1 MMGQKILNLDGVST
15 KKIDTRKKYYIVK
28 KSDGSFSSNIKLLM
42 GKIDNACVFY
52 AERLIE
58 TLFENEFDVYIKLQ
72 KEYFEKLSGNKLF
85 IYAGLSGE
93 SLLSRDAF
101 KKYVEETVVKSEM
114 KTYIYKYFYSF
125 EILYLTKNIQNL
137 CRQIQDTLYFFYD
150 QFNSENIFEG
160 RKTKEGL
167 TTIYSREGIVI
178 NSILESI
185 IIKTSSLLDYLS
197 KLTFE
202 AENLPLKF
210 DEYPK
215 RKSADYS
222 HGDSLLS
229 QTKVDKKLQWSVQ
242 ERAGT
247 VFEDK
252 QSDVLLIKKLRNHIV
267 HNGFLD
273 MEASIYENKEKG
285 ELKER
290 FILMPDYTE
299 GQLDK
304 YKGRTLFYSQDVK
317 INLIL
322 PELLES
328 ITQLGFRTIQM
339 LVNKEVIKNKKLIGF
354 KPTEINIEIPD
365 LRPYQL
371 RKNPL

>member
-1 MMGQKILNLDGVST
+1 MKQKILNLDGIST
-15 KKIDTRKKYYIVK
+15 KKIDTKKKYYIIK
-28 KSDGSFSSNIKLLM
+28 KSDGSYSSDIKLLM
-42 GKIDNACVFY
+42 EQIDNACVFY
-52 AERLIE
+52 YELLIQN
-58 TLFENEFDVYIKLQ
+58 LYKNELDVYIHLQ
-72 KEYFEKLSGNKLF
+72 KEYFEKLAKNKIF

-93 SLLSRDAF
+93 SLLSRDEF
-101 KKYVEETVVKSEM
+101 KKYIEEIVVKSEM
-114 KTYIYKYFYSF
+114 KKDIYKFFYVF

-150 QFNSENIFEG
+150 QFNKENIFEG

-167 TTIYSREGIVI
+167 TTIFSREGVVI
-178 NSILESI
+178 SSLLEAI
-185 IIKTSSLLDYLS
+185 IIKASSLLDYFS
-197 KLTFE
+197 KLAFE
-202 AENLPLKF
+202 VENLPIGF
-210 DEYPK
+210 DDYPT
-215 RKSADYS
+215 RKSVNYS
-222 HGDSLLS
+222 HGDSLIS
-229 QTKVDKKLQWSVQ
+229 QTKADKKLKWSVG

-252 QSDVLLIKKLRNHIV
+252 QSDILLIKKLRNHIV

-285 ELKER
+285 KLKER
-290 FILMPDYTE
+290 FILMPDYSD

-304 YKGRTLFYSQDVK
+304 YKGRTLFYSRDIK

-328 ITQLGFRTIQM
+328 IMQLSFRTIEI
-339 LVNKEVIKNKKLIGF
+339 LINKEFIKTQKLIDM
-354 KPTEINIEIPD
+354 KPTEIKVERPD
-365 LRPYQL
+365 LRPNEL